1 MRGNALFLQELSVRQ
16 EAAEGEAVF
25 AGFQAHVIVRFR
37 LGRDVFIEAV
47 LLPQARILDVAGDAG
62 DEVQGPR
69 FIALEVLDM
78 APVAIGVEVRREDG
92 IDAIL
97 VEEGHPQ
104 LSFRRKAF
112 GTRFWPAGK
121 AILKRVLVHEDDFP
135 FLLRLSHVFFEPGHF
150 VFIEAGLEVGQFLGL
165 RVEDDEV
172 DVTIIEGVELVLV
185 FFHINLRQ
193 GEEVQIGFGH
203 ADFPV
208 LIIRFVVSQE
218 WDDGDAGDHVVDD
231 VEPGIPLVVV
241 LAVIDEVAHVDEEL
255 GVLVALPCRLCR
267 GGPDAVV
274 AGLGVREDEGLEV
287 IALGRVEGLPA
298 AALVAGAD
306 AVFIGRTRFEVG
318 DGGRVDVRRHAIVAE
333 GVAGSGELHEGSI
346 VAGFAV
352 FDDGLIFGVVRL
364 PHEGPR
370 RRAVRRDDLAD
381 VGGIDGLRRQVVGR
395 RSLGGLDALLGDGLR
410 TGQPGIG
417 TDSGDDGSGQRTG
430 DDLFIFCFHSVP
442 PIFEYTLL

>member
-1 MRGNALFLQELSVRQ
+1 M
-16 EAAEGEAVF
+16 
-25 AGFQAHVIVRFR
+25 
-37 LGRDVFIEAV
+37 
-47 LLPQARILDVAGDAG
+47 
-62 DEVQGPR
+62 
-69 FIALEVLDM
+69 
-78 APVAIGVEVRREDG
+78 
-92 IDAIL
+92 
-97 VEEGHPQ
+97 
-104 LSFRRKAF
+104 
-112 GTRFWPAGK
+112 
-121 AILKRVLVHEDDFP
+121 
-135 FLLRLSHVFFEPGHF
+135 
-150 VFIEAGLEVGQFLGL
+150 
-165 RVEDDEV
+165 
-172 DVTIIEGVELVLV
+172 
-185 FFHINLRQ
+185 
-193 GEEVQIGFGH
+193 
-203 ADFPV
+203 
-208 LIIRFVVSQE
+208 VSQE

-306 AVFIGRTRFEVG
+306 AVFIGRTRFKAG